1 MKELAGN
8 LQEMPLLAE
17 PPQRI
22 VSLVPSLTE
31 SIFDLGA
38 GDRLVGVTDYCR
50 PPETEQPPL
59 QRVGGTKSPDVETI
73 ALLKPDLILA
83 NKEENDR
90 QAIEALLEAKLPVWL
105 TFPQSVEQAMD
116 VLWGLVNLLR
126 IPESAARLE
135 SLQISLEWTTRAGLP
150 GNARRVFCPIWQEE
164 HAQVGLWWMTFNR
177 HTYCHDL
184 LAGCGGEN
192 VFADRERRFP
202 LDADLGLQKPET
214 DRQGDVRYPRV
225 TVNEVIEAAPEVIFL
240 PSEPYAFDEHDAVE
254 IKRIFAKT
262 PAVRDDRVHL
272 IDGSLIT
279 WHGTRLALAL
289 AELPPYLQMQAE
301 AVTHDPTLP

>member
-1 MKELAGN
+1 MKEPAGN
-8 LQEMPLLAE
+8 LQETPPLSE

-50 PPETEQPPL
+50 PPETEEPPL

-150 GNARRVFCPIWQEE
+150 GNERRVFCPIWQEE

-184 LAGCGGEN
+184 LARCGGDN

-214 DRQGDVRYPRV
+214 ERQRDVRYPRV
-225 TVNEVIEAAPEVIFL
+225 TVNQVIEAAPEVIFL

-262 PAVRDDRVHL
+262 PAVRDGRVHL

-279 WHGTRLALAL
+279 WHGTRLAMAL
-289 AELPPYLQMQAE
+289 AELPPYLQMHAE